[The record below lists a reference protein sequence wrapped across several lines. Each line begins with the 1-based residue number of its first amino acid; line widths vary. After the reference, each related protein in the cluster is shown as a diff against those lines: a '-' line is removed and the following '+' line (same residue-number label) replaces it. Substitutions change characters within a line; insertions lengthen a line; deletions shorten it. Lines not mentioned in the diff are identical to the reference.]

1 MRHKFIYALVV
12 LITSVTYFTSCSS
25 YDDNAPI
32 ADVDN
37 SAAIN
42 MHENIDPDSLE
53 SPTIVDDWVTVIF
66 LDSAEFAEQLKIR
79 DLRAPNRDKSGTPG
93 TVGIKKIN
101 GFWNVTMTLGGLS
114 VIYDTNDIDSFI
126 PEIKAYRVRY
136 EKKSNEFC
144 GQAYGHVRSDSKL
157 DIFVDIIRRVAPEQY
172 EYAYTVGM
180 NAKILRGEFLL
191 TALRD
196 L

>member
-25 YDDNAPI
+25 YNDNDSI
-32 ADVDN
+32 AVVDN

-53 SPTIVDDWVTVIF
+53 SPTIEDDWVTVIF

-79 DLRAPNRDKSGTPG
+79 DLRAPNRDKSRAPG

-101 GFWNVTMTLGGLS
+101 GFWDVTMTLGGLS

-126 PEIKAYRVRY
+126 PEIKAYRVRC
-136 EKKSNEFC
+136 ENKSNEFC
-144 GQAYGHVRSDSKL
+144 GQAYGHVRSDSGL
-157 DIFVDIIRRVAPEQY
+157 DIFMDIIRRVAPEQY

-180 NAKILRGEFLL
+180 NAKILREEFLL
-191 TALRD
+191 TTLRD
-196 L
+196 E

>member
-25 YDDNAPI
+25 YNDNDSI
-32 ADVDN
+32 AVVDN

-53 SPTIVDDWVTVIF
+53 SPTIEDDWVTVIF

>member
-25 YDDNAPI
+25 YNDNDSI
-32 ADVDN
+32 AVVDN

-53 SPTIVDDWVTVIF
+53 SPTIEDDWVTVIF

-101 GFWNVTMTLGGLS
+101 DFWNVTMTLRGLT

-126 PEIKAYRVRY
+126 PEIKAYRVRC
-136 EKKSNEFC
+136 ENKSNEFC
-144 GQAYGHVRSDSKL
+144 GQAYGHVRSDSEL

-172 EYAYTVGM
+172 GYAYTVGM

-191 TALRD
+191 TPLRD
-196 L
+196 E

>member
-25 YDDNAPI
+25 YDNNDSI
-32 ADVDN
+32 AVVDN
-37 SAAIN
+37 SAAIS

-53 SPTIVDDWVTVIF
+53 SPTIEDDWVTVIF

-101 GFWNVTMTLGGLS
+101 GFWNVTMTLRGLT

-126 PEIKAYRVRY
+126 PEIKAY
-136 EKKSNEFC
+136 
-144 GQAYGHVRSDSKL
+144 
-157 DIFVDIIRRVAPEQY
+157 
-172 EYAYTVGM
+172 
-180 NAKILRGEFLL
+180 
-191 TALRD
+191 
-196 L
+196 